1 MAASEVSTEQ
11 LAQRVVLQAANLL
24 ESGCYTDDHS
34 PRATSIKMLSSR
46 IFSAQP
52 NSEKALRA
60 LIWLRSTEGDWP
72 QWFSH
77 AFPDDIGAPRF
88 RAHAFL
94 RALEG
99 LYAAPLPAPSA
110 ASSQE
115 INHRYFGDLTV
126 ESGLRYGKDKNRGVS
141 NYSIVNVAVISFW
154 GKPSV
159 FSGSESR
166 IELLPNDPDTEQL
179 PEHAKSVI
187 VERRSAEEYALFMP
201 VVERFWPKGDETLNG
216 DDAFGT
222 WGKASYDPFTA
233 TIQHPVS
240 LLKLLPEN
248 HIAGWFYYVKPGEFT
263 SPERGQSS
271 SQSPGTALPFQCPA
285 CGTSYKYGKG
295 KLSPIR
301 SFRVGFSKTTQLLAS
316 SLMAELQR
324 SGNREQLVTFSDS
337 RQDAARAALDLESGH
352 HDDVR
357 REIVVHSLQSIAADK
372 PSHNQLK
379 IRQAEIENR
388 NKTLIN
394 LNVRSD
400 EEEDE
405 LDRLA
410 DERKNQSVIIKT

>member
-1 MAASEVSTEQ
+1 M
-11 LAQRVVLQAANLL
+11 
-24 ESGCYTDDHS
+24 
-34 PRATSIKMLSSR
+34 I
-46 IFSAQP
+46 
-52 NSEKALRA
+52 
-60 LIWLRSTEGDWP
+60 
-72 QWFSH
+72 
-77 AFPDDIGAPRF
+77 
-88 RAHAFL
+88 
-94 RALEG
+94 
-99 LYAAPLPAPSA
+99 
-110 ASSQE
+110 
-115 INHRYFGDLTV
+115 
-126 ESGLRYGKDKNRGVS
+126 
-141 NYSIVNVAVISFW
+141 
-154 GKPSV
+154 
-159 FSGSESR
+159 
-166 IELLPNDPDTEQL
+166 
-179 PEHAKSVI
+179 
-187 VERRSAEEYALFMP
+187 ERRSAEEYALFMP
-201 VVERFWPKGDETLNG
+201 VVERFWPKGNETLNG

-240 LLKLLPEN
+240 LREPLPEN
-248 HIAGWFYYVKPGEFT
+248 HIAGWFYYVKPGEFAT
-263 SPERGQSS
+263 PERGQSS

-301 SFRVGFSKTTQLLAS
+301 SFRVGFSKTTQLLTS

-357 REIVVHSLQSIAADK
+357 REIVVHSLRSIAADK

-379 IRQAEIENR
+379 IRQAEIEDR

-405 LDRLA
+405 LDQLA
-410 DERKNQSVIIKT
+410 DERKKIRGLLSKPETDSIPLREILEPESPDAGQPLGLLLRAQVDAGIHPSDRTGIAPVPDPEKHEEGTLTFAWQQLFEKNAQGRGAGRLFHPMKTTCWWHDRRFHAI